1 MLGNSL
7 FCFKSVTF
15 DSDKDV
21 LFASVPAYASFK
33 VYPGDFSL
41 NNAKFSF
48 VDTYQVRSVAPALT
62 YLEGSA
68 KLENG
73 ILSLAILPNE
83 GIGNN
88 TYATSLDVTMYGQYT
103 SASYYFTVRFTILS
117 NNCRIIIFILL
128 ISHDQSCRLKI
139 FLKLSRCRC
148 DCNRASVSQR
158 NGEYSI
164 WM

>member
-1 MLGNSL
+1 MENEGSL
-7 FCFKSVTF
+7 NP
-15 DSDKDV
+15 DKDV

-62 YLEGSA
+62 YMEGSA

-88 TYATSLDVTMYGQYT
+88 TYATSLDVTMYG
-103 SASYYFTVRFTILS
+103 LS
-117 NNCRIIIFILL
+117 L
-128 ISHDQSCRLKI
+128 IHI
-139 FLKLSRCRC
+139 
-148 DCNRASVSQR
+148 
-158 NGEYSI
+158 
-164 WM
+164 

>member
-1 MLGNSL
+1 MMPMMFVNAYDIYWMENEGSL
-7 FCFKSVTF
+7 NP
-15 DSDKDV
+15 DKDV

-62 YLEGSA
+62 YMEGSA

-83 GIGNN
+83 GISEIIPI
-88 TYATSLDVTMYGQYT
+88 ATSLDVTMYGQYT
-103 SASYYFTVRFTILS
+103 SASDYFTVGRTNVTTVNIIE
-117 NNCRIIIFILL
+117 RIYL
-128 ISHDQSCRLKI
+128 
-139 FLKLSRCRC
+139 
-148 DCNRASVSQR
+148 
-158 NGEYSI
+158 Y
-164 WM
+164 